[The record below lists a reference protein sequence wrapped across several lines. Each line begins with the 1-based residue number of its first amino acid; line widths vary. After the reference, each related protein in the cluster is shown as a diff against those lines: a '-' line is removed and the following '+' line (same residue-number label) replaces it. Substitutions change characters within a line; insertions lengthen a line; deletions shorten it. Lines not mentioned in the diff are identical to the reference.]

1 MLLMVE
7 GGGSFSSSSSGYN
20 RGLSLCILGHKSE
33 EKSMRV
39 SPCNQNQL
47 VDQGSET
54 DLQLASK
61 KNCLSHGCASFICFG
76 RSSAGVDTSSILKV
90 GPAQQQESLPVPLY
104 LDKGHNHV
112 TEVEDNGIGGK
123 ATLKS
128 SMKKRP
134 KSNPVPIEDK
144 NESETVNDGVI
155 IAGEHDGE
163 RRVQWTDACGK
174 DLVEIRE
181 FESSERGGS
190 DDELDN
196 GNERSCSCS
205 IM

>member
-1 MLLMVE
+1 ME
-7 GGGSFSSSSSGYN
+7 GGGFFSSSATGYS
-20 RGLSLCILGHKSE
+20 RGFSLLILGQKSE

-61 KNCLSHGCASFICFG
+61 KNHLSRGCASFICFG
-76 RSSAGVDTSSILKV
+76 HVSAGLDTPSVLKV
-90 GPAQQQESLPVPLY
+90 GPAQQQERLPDPLD
-104 LDKGHNHV
+104 LDKGHDHV
-112 TEVEDNGIGGK
+112 TDVEDKVIVGK
-123 ATLKS
+123 VNLKS
-128 SMKKRP
+128 SLKTHS
-134 KSNPVPIEDK
+134 KSNPVLIEHK
-144 NESETVNDGVI
+144 NESGMVNDGVI
-155 IAGEHDGE
+155 IAGENDGE
-163 RRVQWTDACGK
+163 RRRVQWTDACGK
-174 DLVEIRE
+174 ELVEILE

-190 DDELDN
+190 DDELDS